1 MQNEFAVMFI
11 QFLGVLFIIFLAYIG
26 TKWLSRRY
34 TNLSRSNQMK
44 VLERISLGQDKSI
57 VLVSIGKKAYLLG
70 VSAKGIDALQNFDEG
85 DFIIPQEITHEK
97 VDFSNLF
104 NELSKKCN
112 NLGTGIGSS
121 IGSGIGSSIG
131 SGINSKFASTLKDFY
146 IKNGR
151 KNL

>member
-1 MQNEFAVMFI
+1 MQNEFVVMFM
-11 QFLGVLFIIFLAYIG
+11 QFLGVLFVIFLAYVG
-26 TKWLSRRY
+26 TKWISRKY
-34 TNLSRSNQMK
+34 TNVSKTNQMK

-70 VSAKGIDALQNFDEG
+70 VSAKGIETLHSLEEG
-85 DFIIPQEITHEK
+85 EFTIPQEISYEK

-104 NELSKKCN
+104 NDLSKKCN
-112 NLGTGIGSS
+112 NLGTGIGSTL
-121 IGSGIGSSIG
+121 GST
-131 SGINSKFASTLKDFY
+131 INSTFASTLKDFY